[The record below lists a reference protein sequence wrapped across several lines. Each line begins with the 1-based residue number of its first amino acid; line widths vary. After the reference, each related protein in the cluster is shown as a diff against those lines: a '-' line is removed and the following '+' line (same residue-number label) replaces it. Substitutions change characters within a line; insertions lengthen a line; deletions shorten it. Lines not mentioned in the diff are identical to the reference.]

1 MRLVKQL
8 ILKLQMKHNWIETSL
23 GELLKLNVDSVDVN
37 AQPEFHFAGVYCFG
51 NGLFEKGYQNNE
63 TSYKTFNRLHKNQ
76 IVVSKVKVWEG
87 AIALVTDEFEGMFLS
102 PVYPTFELISDEKAN
117 LKFIHYYLQ
126 QEQVWQQ
133 LLDNSK
139 GIGARRNSVS
149 EEQFL
154 KLKIN
159 LPDKRI
165 QNALVSKIE
174 LIQAKVEEIKQLRLE
189 MEKEI
194 NDLRYN
200 LFIKLQEKYNSIR
213 IGDFLIPQNR
223 SVTIQPN
230 IIYKQVT
237 VSGNHRGVTLR
248 CKIKGSEIG
257 SKQYLA
263 KEGDFIIS
271 KIDARN
277 AAMGMISKELDEA
290 VVTGDFPLFGFKE
303 IINPLFFYHFSNTP
317 FFDMACKEASE
328 GTTNR
333 VRLKMDRF
341 YNIQIPLPPNEE
353 QNRIVE
359 LLEKMNKI
367 KQSHKE
373 QEAELKQLMP
383 SLLNKAFKGEL

>member
-1 MRLVKQL
+1 
-8 ILKLQMKHNWIETSL
+8 MKHNWIETPL
-23 GELLKLNVDSVDVN
+23 GDLLKLNVDSVDVN

-51 NGLFEKGYQNNE
+51 NGLFEKGFQNND

-76 IVVSKVKVWEG
+76 IVISKVKGWEG

-102 PVYPTFELISDEKAN
+102 PVYPTFDIIPEQNIN
-117 LKFIHYYLQ
+117 LKFIHYFLK
-126 QEQVWQQ
+126 QEHVWQQ
-133 LLDNSK
+133 LLDKSK

-149 EEQFL
+149 EQQFL

-159 LPDKRI
+159 LPNILI
-165 QNALVSKIE
+165 QDTIVSRIE
-174 LIQAKVEEIKQLRLE
+174 LIQAKAEEINKLRMEL
-189 MEKEI
+189 EKEI
-194 NDLRYN
+194 NDLRYS
-200 LFIKLQEKYNSIR
+200 LYIKLQEKYNSIR
-213 IGDFLIPQNR
+213 IGDLLIPQNR

-230 IIYKQVT
+230 NIYKQVT
-237 VSGNHRGVTLR
+237 VSGNHRGVSLR

-317 FFDMACKEASE
+317 FFDKACKQASE

-341 YNIQIPLPPNEE
+341 YNIQIPMPPIEE

-359 LLEKMNKI
+359 LLEKINEI
-367 KQSHKE
+367 KQTHKE

-383 SLLNKAFKGEL
+383 SLLDKAFKGEL